1 MVDEKLLFSNYYWV
15 TSTSLTAI
23 THSKFFY
30 DELIKRIKIK
40 KLNVL
45 EIASNDGTFLKPFK
59 FGGHD
64 VLGIDPA
71 KNISK
76 IANEQG
82 ITHHY
87 QNFLVKI

>member
-1 MVDEKLLFSNYYWV
+1 M
-15 TSTSLTAI
+15 T
-23 THSKFFY
+23 
-30 DELIKRIKIK
+30 EL
-40 KLNVL
+40 
-45 EIASNDGTFLKPFK
+45 FLKPFK

-82 ITHHY
+82 ITTLPKFFS
-87 QNFLVKI
+87 QDLVLSKVELINKFDVVFARNVCHTLKKYILL